1 MCNLSFSHFTETE
14 SRRVRNVWMPQ
25 DKVQKKAHQVILY
38 SCTGND
44 NQRWLT
50 DDNKIKGKQSRK
62 CLGTNSIIVRKG
74 DPVVLADC
82 DFSRALEFT
91 IR

>member
-1 MCNLSFSHFTETE
+1 
-14 SRRVRNVWMPQ
+14 
-25 DKVQKKAHQVILY
+25 
-38 SCTGND
+38 
-44 NQRWLT
+44 
-50 DDNKIKGKQSRK
+50 KIKGKQSRK

>member
-1 MCNLSFSHFTETE
+1 MLLAVMALLLIPVSVQAAAKKPGTVKLS
-14 SRRVRNVWMPQ
+14 RI
-25 DKVQKKAHQVILY
+25 KA
-38 SCTGND
+38 
-44 NQRWLT
+44 T
-50 DDNKIKGKQSRK
+50 DYNKIKGKQSRK